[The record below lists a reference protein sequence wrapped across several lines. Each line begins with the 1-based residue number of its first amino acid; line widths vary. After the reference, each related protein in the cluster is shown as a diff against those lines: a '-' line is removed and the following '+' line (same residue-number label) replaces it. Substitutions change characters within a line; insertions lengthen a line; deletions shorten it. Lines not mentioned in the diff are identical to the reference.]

1 MKGDLGI
8 IEIQNRESQA
18 ADLTGRRTDEDE
30 WKKKKKRVLKT
41 QHKYY
46 SHFMGE
52 QPTVGWPA
60 GPESQW

>member
-30 WKKKKKRVLKT
+30 WKKKKK
-41 QHKYY
+41 
-46 SHFMGE
+46 E
-52 QPTVGWPA
+52 C
-60 GPESQW
+60 